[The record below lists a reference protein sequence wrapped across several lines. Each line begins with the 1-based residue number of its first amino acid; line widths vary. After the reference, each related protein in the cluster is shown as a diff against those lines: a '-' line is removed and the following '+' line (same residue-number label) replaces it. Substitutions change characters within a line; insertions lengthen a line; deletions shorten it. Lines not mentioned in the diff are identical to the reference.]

1 MAIIVLAGVLA
12 YANSFSGPF
21 IFDDEA
27 TLVQNTSIR
36 HLRSMAV
43 LLPQREMPTAGR
55 PIVNVSFA
63 INYALGGMS
72 VRGYHV
78 TNLAIHLLCAV
89 VLFAL
94 VRRTLELAR
103 PRFIIPSAGL
113 SPRRTSGQ
121 AGPRSAALKGPP
133 CSGSRFWLQPD
144 AVDIAFAVALI
155 WTLHPLN
162 TEVVDYVTQRTESMM
177 ALFYLLTMYAS
188 VRAVAVRLKP
198 DTTGT
203 VVPPVR
209 LKPDTTGVEVRLKPD
224 TRLVASGFS
233 RTSWQAAAI
242 VACALGMACKESM
255 VTAPVMVML
264 YDRAFVFDSIKK
276 ALRERWPLYAGL
288 AATWI
293 VLAAV
298 NRSGS
303 RIHSAGFSTGI
314 SPWTYLLNQS
324 VMIVRYLRLAIWPRS
339 LVLAYGTPQPV
350 TFGDALP
357 YALVVIALLAL
368 TALALWRRPM
378 VGFLGAWIFI
388 TLAPT
393 SSIVPIATEVGAER
407 RMYLALA
414 AIVALVVVGVW
425 SSRGVRLQP
434 DHVIDGVRLQPD
446 NGPPKGGRHRWIHAI
461 LLAAVCAA
469 LATATA
475 IRNREYESSLTL
487 SQTVLQ
493 RWPTA
498 YAHAMV
504 GIELAKIGRHDEA
517 MAQLREATSGLPK
530 ARYHLGG
537 ELFNRG
543 DGDQAIGEL
552 QRYVAEEPYALEAV
566 RARLMIGQVL
576 LRQRKYSPAIDQFRL
591 VLSMTPASDDAHIL
605 AFGLIADALFG
616 QEQLEEAAR
625 YYRAY
630 LSAKPDDVAAR
641 GNFAKALFNKG
652 DVDGAAAEARAI
664 LRTSDDAAA
673 HDLLG
678 RALGSQGKLEE
689 ARIEFE
695 RALKIDPNFQQARE
709 DLAVIKKAKG

>member
-1 MAIIVLAGVLA
+1 VAIIVLAGVLA

-21 IFDDEA
+21 IADDEA
-27 TLVQNTSIR
+27 TVVENTSIR
-36 HLRSMAV
+36 DLRSTGV
-43 LLPQREMPTAGR
+43 LFPPREVPTAGR

-89 VLFAL
+89 VLFGL

-103 PRFIIPSAGL
+103 LRFIT
-113 SPRRTSGQ
+113 R
-121 AGPRSAALKGPP
+121 
-133 CSGSRFWLQPD
+133 SGSSIWLQPD
-144 AVDIAFAVALI
+144 PVDIAFAVALI

-188 VRAVAVRLKP
+188 VRAVTVRLKP
-198 DTTGT
+198 DTT
-203 VVPPVR
+203 
-209 LKPDTTGVEVRLKPD
+209 
-224 TRLVASGFS
+224 RLVASGVS
-233 RTSWQAAAI
+233 RTSWRAAAI
-242 VACALGMACKESM
+242 VACAIGMPCKDSM

-264 YDRAFVFDSIKK
+264 YDRVFVFDSMKK
-276 ALRERWPLYAGL
+276 ALRARWPLYAGL

-298 NRSGS
+298 NASGS

-314 SPWTYLLNQS
+314 SPWTYVLNQS

-339 LVLAYGTPQPV
+339 LVLAYGTPQPM
-350 TFGDALP
+350 TLGDGWP

-368 TALALWRRPM
+368 TALALRQRPM
-378 VGFLGAWIFI
+378 LGFLGAWIFI

-414 AIVALVVVGVW
+414 AIVALAVVGVW
-425 SSRGVRLQP
+425 CLTPVSDTRSLTGS
-434 DHVIDGVRLQPD
+434 VRLQPD
-446 NGPPKGGRHRWIHAI
+446 NGPPKGGRHRWIHPA
-461 LLAAVCAA
+461 LLGIVCVA

-475 IRNREYESSLTL
+475 LRNREYKSSRTL
-487 SQTVLQ
+487 AQTVLE

-517 MAQLREATSGLPK
+517 IAQLRQATSGLPK

-543 DGDQAIGEL
+543 EGDQAIGEL
-552 QRYVAEEPYALEAV
+552 QQYVAEEPYALEAV

-576 LRQRKYSPAIDQFRL
+576 LRQRKYPPAIDQFRV
-591 VLSMTPASDDAHIL
+591 VLSMTPGNDDAHTL
-605 AFGLIADALFG
+605 AFGLMGDALFG

-630 LSAKPDDVAAR
+630 LSAKPDDVAVR
-641 GNFAKALFNKG
+641 GNLAKALFNKG

-664 LRTSDDAAA
+664 LRISDDAAA

-709 DLAVIKKAKG
+709 DLAMIKQAKG